1 MLTYDLTER
10 GGAPIYEYLYR
21 CLRRDIL
28 SGALAVGER
37 LPSKRALAEHLGVS
51 VITVDAAYSQL
62 VSEGCVE
69 AVPRRGFYV
78 CAQPMAQRAAES
90 APESA
95 GGAPEHEWRLD
106 LRSNRMDASLF
117 PVGVWAKLTRR
128 VLAEDPDAMLSSVP
142 HAGLYELREAI
153 AAYLRGYKGM
163 SVTPEQVVVGAG
175 AEFLYLLLAQIFRG
189 AAIALEDPGYPRSTE
204 PPARRARRSAWT
216 RRE

>member
-78 CAQPMAQRAAES
+78 CAQPLAQRAAES

-106 LRSNRMDASLF
+106 LRSNRMLSLI
-117 PVGVWAKLTRR
+117 
-128 VLAEDPDAMLSSVP
+128 
-142 HAGLYELREAI
+142 HI
-153 AAYLRGYKGM
+153 
-163 SVTPEQVVVGAG
+163 
-175 AEFLYLLLAQIFRG
+175 
-189 AAIALEDPGYPRSTE
+189 
-204 PPARRARRSAWT
+204 
-216 RRE
+216 